1 MINNYQVIANNL
13 LEITLSN
20 NVKKYIELNED
31 SGKVVWRQKND
42 FWGRLLNVR
51 HTGIYVGSDM
61 STKEN
66 IYIHNHI
73 LQGYAHI
80 TTEQMFSQ
88 GLPIYFDLDIC
99 TNSPLKVIQ
108 IALSY
113 VQDRVK
119 YRLLDENCQI
129 LTSNA
134 CTNLKKSPDA
144 EKVFGITALSIFVGL
159 VLFGKKSS

>member
-1 MINNYQVIANNL
+1 MINNYRVVGSNL
-13 LEITLSN
+13 LEITISN

-51 HTGIYVGSDM
+51 HTGICVGADM

-73 LQGYAHI
+73 LEGYAHI
-80 TTEQMFSQ
+80 TTEQVFSQ

-144 EKVFGITALSIFVGL
+144 EKIVGYGS
-159 VLFGKKSS
+159 LFFIGWLILGRKSS